1 MKEKTGMILAH
12 AGEEYDQYF
21 NAIVPPVF
29 MNSLNIFP
37 TVDEYY
43 DSDKRDK
50 HTYCYGRVQN
60 PTVRILEEKIT
71 ELEKGV
77 ESYVFSSGMAA
88 ATAAVLTACS
98 CGGHVV
104 CIRTAYGPLKDF
116 LQNYCRE
123 HMNVRT
129 TIIDGDDPKEIE
141 EVLEDDTQLLVL
153 ESPSSVVFRVQDI
166 KKAAE
171 AAHAKGALVYIDN
184 TFCTPI
190 YQNPLELGA
199 DFVMHTASKY
209 LGGHSDIIG
218 GSLTVKDPELGKRV
232 RTIREQIG
240 SIIGPMEGW
249 LMMRGLRTLEVRV
262 KEHGKTALAV
272 AQYLE
277 QHPKVKKVY
286 YTGLA
291 SHPQHELIE
300 KQQSGH
306 TGLLSFELDS
316 TTQEAK
322 EFCQALR
329 IFKIGVSWGGFES
342 LVMMP
347 YAREDE
353 ETCKKMGAGQNVIRI
368 HCGLEG
374 TENLIED
381 LEQAFQ
387 QVF

>member
-1 MKEKTGMILAH
+1 
-12 AGEEYDQYF
+12 
-21 NAIVPPVF
+21 
-29 MNSLNIFP
+29 
-37 TVDEYY
+37 
-43 DSDKRDK
+43 
-50 HTYCYGRVQN
+50 
-60 PTVRILEEKIT
+60 
-71 ELEKGV
+71 
-77 ESYVFSSGMAA
+77 
-88 ATAAVLTACS
+88 
-98 CGGHVV
+98 
-104 CIRTAYGPLKDF
+104 
-116 LQNYCRE
+116 
-123 HMNVRT
+123 
-129 TIIDGDDPKEIE
+129 
-141 EVLEDDTQLLVL
+141 
-153 ESPSSVVFRVQDI
+153 
-166 KKAAE
+166 
-171 AAHAKGALVYIDN
+171 
-184 TFCTPI
+184 
-190 YQNPLELGA
+190 
-199 DFVMHTASKY
+199 MHTASKY

-262 KEHGKTALAV
+262 KEHGKTALAA

-277 QHPKVKKVY
+277 QHPKVKKVH

-300 KQQSGH
+300 RQQSGH

-347 YAREDE
+347 YARESE